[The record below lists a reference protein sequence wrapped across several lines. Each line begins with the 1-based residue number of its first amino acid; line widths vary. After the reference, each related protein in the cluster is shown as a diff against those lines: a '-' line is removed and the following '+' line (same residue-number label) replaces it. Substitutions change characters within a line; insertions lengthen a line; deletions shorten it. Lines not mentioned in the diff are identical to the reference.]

1 MLISSKHFRR
11 SFFKGFTQHQNKFG
25 AGFTLIELI
34 VVSAIIIVITT
45 FILFQQSKFNS
56 STLLR
61 SLAYS
66 IALSVRQAQ
75 VYGTSVR
82 ESSLGSNI
90 FSAGYGI
97 HIPSAGVSSADTY
110 YIFSDLDGNG
120 KYDVGEE
127 LPLFKLGKGYMIN
140 NICGVIGTSCTT
152 VSKLTIFFRR
162 PNPEAFI
169 SDNVASDMYPAAFIQ
184 VKSTGNSDTR
194 SVKISNTGQISVCQ
208 PNRVPPQC

>member
-1 MLISSKHFRR
+1 M
-11 SFFKGFTQHQNKFG
+11 
-25 AGFTLIELI
+25 
-34 VVSAIIIVITT
+34 SAIIIVITT

-61 SLAYS
+61 SLSYS

-90 FSAGYGI
+90 FSAGYGV
-97 HIPSAGVSSADTY
+97 HIPSAGASSADTY
-110 YIFSDLDGNG
+110 YIFADRLPDPDGNG

-127 LPLFKLGKGYMIN
+127 LPVFTLGKGYMIN
-140 NICGVIGTSCTT
+140 KICGVEGIACTD
-152 VSKLTIFFRR
+152 VQSLTIFFRR
-162 PNPEAFI
+162 PNPEACI
-169 SDNVASDMYPAAFIQ
+169 STDAQPNVCASGPSVAYSAAFIQ